1 MADRIEQLEAFVAV
15 AELHGFASAARKLKL
30 SAPKLTRLVAALEQR
45 LGVSLFRR
53 TTRAVA
59 MTDDG
64 ARLLPKAKAIVEALQ
79 EAEAATRAE
88 RPTPAGRFSV
98 TAPVVFGRRYVAPVF
113 SKFLAAHPDVR
124 GELVLVDRLVNL
136 VEEGVDVAVRIGTL
150 EDSNLRVRHV
160 GVTRRV
166 VIASPAYLKRN
177 GRPRTPD
184 ALRAHSTI
192 VLTGIGAQRE
202 WRFGRQRV
210 PLAPV
215 FTTNSADAAIE
226 HALSDGGLAMVLG
239 YQVAD
244 LVARGQ
250 LEVVLKQFEPPPS
263 PIQLVYAET
272 RIPSATV
279 RAFIDFAVSRLAT
292 KA

>member
-1 MADRIEQLEAFVAV
+1 MDVEPGVEVRVHDSTAERRYLVLPLRPDGTDGWDMDRL
-15 AELHGFASAARKLKL
+15 
-30 SAPKLTRLVAALEQR
+30 AAL
-45 LGVSLFRR
+45 V
-53 TTRAVA
+53 TRNS
-59 MTDDG
+59 M
-64 ARLLPKAKAIVEALQ
+64 
-79 EAEAATRAE
+79 
-88 RPTPAGRFSV
+88 
-98 TAPVVFGRRYVAPVF
+98 
-113 SKFLAAHPDVR
+113 
-124 GELVLVDRLVNL
+124 
-136 VEEGVDVAVRIGTL
+136 IGT
-150 EDSNLRVRHV
+150 
-160 GVTRRV
+160 
-166 VIASPAYLKRN
+166 

-184 ALRAHSTI
+184 ALSAHSTI

-210 PLAPV
+210 PLEPV

-263 PIQLVYAET
+263 PIQLVYAES